1 MIEKEQIYVDF
12 LRSQIAS
19 SPDEKKYSELAKT
32 EKNLQTLQ
40 DMLLRSQSEVNMFKS
55 VFFCV
60 VSEWLIRIMYK
71 YVYYSEADLIL
82 YVWRL
87 FLFYCINTYLVV
99 DMKLYYILYKV

>member
-1 MIEKEQIYVDF
+1 
-12 LRSQIAS
+12 
-19 SPDEKKYSELAKT
+19 
-32 EKNLQTLQ
+32 
-40 DMLLRSQSEVNMFKS
+40 MLLRSQSEVNMFKS

-87 FLFYCINTYLVV
+87 FFILLYKYIFGCGHETLLYLVQSLKSCAV
-99 DMKLYYILYKV
+99 FCEIFRYFVKSYTSVN